1 MKLSNKLYW
10 FSDEASPIL
19 FRLLKPRS
27 QLIKTRSQLGTTQK
41 VAVVFRHYKT
51 AARLTLARRLYRHC
65 LATNTA
71 FRFGW
76 LPPSPASNSSTSQGR
91 TPHSL
96 TPHSPAI
103 GENLHLPAGIKPPPW
118 ALKANTSTSVH
129 NLKELRTAQKNR
141 TPVVFISPVFATP
154 SHPLPNKLSAKYPSP
169 KYLPKSPSHKS
180 TPLGRYGL
188 FCLLKQAPRLKAYAL
203 GGIATATDAKR
214 LQGMPLAGLAGHRF
228 LFHLR
233 TAKYAG
239 KLE

>member
-27 QLIKTRSQLGTTQK
+27 QLIKTRSQLGTTPK

-51 AARLTLARRLYRHC
+51 PARLTLARRLYRHC

-76 LPPSPASNSSTSQGR
+76 IPPSPHSLAPHSLAPQNR

-96 TPHSPAI
+96 APHSPAI
-103 GENLHLPAGIKPPPW
+103 GENLHLPAGIKPPAW

-154 SHPLPNKLSAKYPSP
+154 SHPSKNR
-169 KYLPKSPSHKS
+169 S